1 MGLDMYLRAKLY
13 LSNYDFRPDEKVLNT
28 AIRETLGFSH
38 WNDETVSA
46 EVSLTVG
53 YWRKSN
59 QIHRWFVENMQHG
72 KDECQEVWVDRVG
85 LEKLR
90 DTCDK
95 VLTDRDPSLLPP
107 QSGFFFGST
116 DVDEW
121 YWEDVE
127 RTREL
132 LDRIL
137 ADERLKNC
145 EFYYQSSW

>member
-1 MGLDMYLRAKLY
+1 
-13 LSNYDFRPDEKVLNT
+13 
-28 AIRETLGFSH
+28 
-38 WNDETVSA
+38 
-46 EVSLTVG
+46 
-53 YWRKSN
+53 
-59 QIHRWFVENMQHG
+59 MQHG

-90 DTCDK
+90 DTCAQALEK
-95 VLTDRDPSLLPP
+95 RDPSLLPP

-127 RTREL
+127 RTRDL

-137 ADERLKNC
+137 ADERLKNW